1 RAESTAAHIRAS
13 EALGKYLGRETK
25 VGLANIPN
33 GRAEVWMIQNVEHFC
48 PKLQLDAFMD
58 GKVSVDCEI
67 PFQSPKAA
75 KSVSTQI
82 TLSKRFPCIR
92 ICGRRHERCRIESL
106 SSWKIPG
113 QVQVLPRHDVRADPG

>member
-1 RAESTAAHIRAS
+1 MGSIECCHEDHQTARDRYPDRLESQLQGKLDRSWSANLVKRAESTAAHIRAS

-67 PFQSPKAA
+67 
-75 KSVSTQI
+75 
-82 TLSKRFPCIR
+82 
-92 ICGRRHERCRIESL
+92 
-106 SSWKIPG
+106 
-113 QVQVLPRHDVRADPG
+113 